1 MNGSGV
7 SPFRP
12 QEPKEK
18 LLEGLG
24 MLPGHPPVGANL
36 GHLRELVRW
45 IVFSSIFWY
54 YHGMRID
61 LAKFRKIAGKRELS
75 LNALLAKAGVS
86 KTAFYHLV
94 HKSSVLPASLGALA
108 ETLSVRP
115 GAFLTEE
122 DPDVAKIRRIL
133 ALTDRIV
140 AGDPKLD
147 RDNVRLTL
155 LLLEEEPVRRLRRS
169 LIRGRKSNIH
179 R

>member
-1 MNGSGV
+1 MQIDLA
-7 SPFRP
+7 R
-12 QEPKEK
+12 
-18 LLEGLG
+18 
-24 MLPGHPPVGANL
+24 
-36 GHLRELVRW
+36 LREL
-45 IVFSSIFWY
+45 
-54 YHGMRID
+54 
-61 LAKFRKIAGKRELS
+61 AGKRGLS
-75 LNALLAKAGVS
+75 LNDLLVKAGVS

-94 HKSSVLPASLGALA
+94 HKSSVLPASLRALA

-122 DPDVAKIRRIL
+122 NPDVAKIRRIL
-133 ALTDRIV
+133 ALTERIV

-169 LIRGRKSNIH
+169 LIRGRKSDLY